1 MPWNALAD
9 RILTG
14 SKRKKELEVENQS
27 EYDQWVSELYSEIEV
42 FVKRVNN
49 LDLSEA
55 EGRDQFYNFAES
67 LCDRLRELRERSE
80 SSDAPAEALIQ
91 LEELIEKIN
100 ETSSK
105 IHVSV
110 AYIGNDPFEK
120 ARREKKKK
128 EREREKT
135 ERAREKRDAIADKI
149 QELTAAFEE
158 AAS

>member
-27 EYDQWVSELYSEIEV
+27 GYDQWVSELYSEIEV

-49 LDLSEA
+49 LNLSEA
-55 EGRDQFYNFAES
+55 EGRDQFYNFAGKLS
-67 LCDRLRELRERSE
+67 DRLLELRERSE
-80 SSDAPAEALIQ
+80 SSAAPAEALIQ

-100 ETSSK
+100 ESSSEV
-105 IHVSV
+105 HVSV
-110 AYIGNDPFEK
+110 AYIGENSFEK
-120 ARREKKKK
+120 ARREKKRK

-135 ERAREKRDAIADKI
+135 EKAREKRDTIADKI
-149 QELTAAFEE
+149 QQLTAAFEE
-158 AAS
+158 DTS

>member
-27 EYDQWVSELYSEIEV
+27 GYDQWVSELYSEIEV

-49 LDLSEA
+49 LNLSEA
-55 EGRDQFYNFAES
+55 EGRDQFYNFAGKLS
-67 LCDRLRELRERSE
+67 DRLLELRERSE
-80 SSDAPAEALIQ
+80 SSAAPAEALIQ

-100 ETSSK
+100 ESSSEV
-105 IHVSV
+105 HVSV
-110 AYIGNDPFEK
+110 AYIGENSFEK
-120 ARREKKKK
+120 ARREKKRK

-135 ERAREKRDAIADKI
+135 KKAREKRDAIADKI
-149 QELTAAFEE
+149 QQLTAAFEE
-158 AAS
+158 DNS

>member
-49 LDLSEA
+49 LNLSEA
-55 EGRDQFYNFAES
+55 EGRDQFYNFAGRLS
-67 LCDRLRELRERSE
+67 DRLLELRERSE
-80 SSDAPAEALIQ
+80 SSAAPAEALIQ

-100 ETSSK
+100 ESSSK

-110 AYIGNDPFEK
+110 AYIGEDPFEK
-120 ARREKKKK
+120 ARREKKRE
-128 EREREKT
+128 EREREKSKK
-135 ERAREKRDAIADKI
+135 AREKRDAIADKI
-149 QELTAAFEE
+149 QQLTAAFEE
-158 AAS
+158 DTS

>member
-9 RILTG
+9 RILTR

-27 EYDQWVSELYSEIEV
+27 EYDQWISELHSEIEV

-49 LDLSEA
+49 LDLSET
-55 EGRDQFYNFAES
+55 EGRDQFYNFAGRLS
-67 LCDRLRELRERSE
+67 DRLLELRERSE
-80 SSDAPAEALIQ
+80 SSAAPAEALIQ

-100 ETSSK
+100 ETSSQ

-110 AYIGNDPFEK
+110 SYIGDDPIEK
-120 ARREKKKK
+120 AKREKKRK

>member
-55 EGRDQFYNFAES
+55 EGRDRFYNFAERLS
-67 LCDRLRELRERSE
+67 DRLLEVRERSE
-80 SSDAPAEALIQ
+80 SSAAPAEALIQ
-91 LEELIEKIN
+91 LEELIEKTN
-100 ETSSK
+100 KTSSQV
-105 IHVSV
+105 HVSV
-110 AYIGNDPFEK
+110 SYIGNDPFEK
-120 ARREKKKK
+120 AKREKKRK

-135 ERAREKRDAIADKI
+135 EKARMKRDAIADKI
-149 QELTAAFEE
+149 QELNAAFEE